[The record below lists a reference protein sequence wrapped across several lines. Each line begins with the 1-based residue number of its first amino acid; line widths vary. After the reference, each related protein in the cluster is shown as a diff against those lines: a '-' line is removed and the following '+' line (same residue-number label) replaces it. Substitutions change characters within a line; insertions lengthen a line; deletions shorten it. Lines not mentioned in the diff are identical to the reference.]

1 MVIRPDANFRGFA
14 GSVAS
19 GVLHPGD
26 EVVALPS
33 GRRTRV
39 RSIVSYDGDLPEA
52 FAPMSV
58 TLQLEDEIDLSRGDM
73 LVSPGNGPQV
83 SRRFCAM
90 VVWLHETP
98 LEVGR
103 TYLVKHTARQTKG
116 RAVEI
121 RYRVNVNTLEHEQVE
136 RLNMNDIASV
146 ELETHVPIFFDS
158 YASNRATG
166 SFILIDAI
174 SNATVGA
181 GMIQEDFLERREPE
195 SSEVASLDLAQRRVS
210 AQERYERH
218 GHYPCTFLLE
228 NRAGLALKLERALFE
243 KGFEV
248 LHLDDDESS
257 SYALQ
262 NTIRAAERIGAI
274 SIYSGQTLDTAT
286 KQRIIT
292 ELRERLLDLSGKNEE
307 ADEEVFRRALA
318 LAESLRFAKP
328 QSNPEE
334 VN

>member
-1 MVIRPDANFRGFA
+1 
-14 GSVAS
+14 
-19 GVLHPGD
+19 
-26 EVVALPS
+26 
-33 GRRTRV
+33 
-39 RSIVSYDGDLPEA
+39 
-52 FAPMSV
+52 
-58 TLQLEDEIDLSRGDM
+58 
-73 LVSPGNGPQV
+73 
-83 SRRFCAM
+83 
-90 VVWLHETP
+90 
-98 LEVGR
+98 
-103 TYLVKHTARQTKG
+103 
-116 RAVEI
+116 
-121 RYRVNVNTLEHEQVE
+121 
-136 RLNMNDIASV
+136 
-146 ELETHVPIFFDS
+146 
-158 YASNRATG
+158 
-166 SFILIDAI
+166 
-174 SNATVGA
+174 
-181 GMIQEDFLERREPE
+181 
-195 SSEVASLDLAQRRVS
+195 
-210 AQERYERH
+210 
-218 GHYPCTFLLE
+218 LE